1 MSGATRAECDS
12 ASMPTPSLSPDHD
25 DSMMADTTIA
35 TIQLSD
41 TKDAYYNG
49 GVFETTDLDAE
60 GDKASVG
67 ADSGEEEE
75 VEAFVPKLLTY
86 EPVNGKKRATPM
98 SVCLLLVSSLSK
110 ADQTD
115 HA

>member
-1 MSGATRAECDS
+1 
-12 ASMPTPSLSPDHD
+12 
-25 DSMMADTTIA
+25 MMADTTIA

-49 GVFETTDLDAE
+49 GVCETTDLDAE
-60 GDKASVG
+60 ADKASVG

-110 ADQTD
+110 SDRTD
-115 HA
+115 HV